1 MTDTCL
7 VVDDEPAVRR
17 TIVRMLS
24 SEGIDCAEAAN
35 GIEALGQLERAGGMP
50 VVVTDLRMPHLD
62 GMGLLAEISARWPDT
77 AVLVLSG
84 LAETVTAVE
93 CLRRGAADFL
103 LKPIS
108 TDELR
113 ERVARALEKRTLVLE
128 NRQYQVHLEQR
139 VAEQAHR
146 IQELYLEGV
155 QMLAR
160 ALEAKDA
167 YTSGHS
173 LRVSHYSV
181 ETAIRLG
188 VAGELLN
195 QIRLGGE
202 LHDIGKI
209 GTRESVLHKPGRLTA
224 REFDHIIEHPILG
237 EKMLAPL
244 ARQSPAVLRIVRSHH
259 ERWDGRGFPDGL
271 AGEAIPLEAR
281 IVAVADAFDAMTTE
295 RPYRAARTPDEAL
308 AELRRVAG
316 TQLDERVVEAFAEV
330 FAQESTASQSTPL
343 RFNA

>member
-1 MTDTCL
+1 MTETCL
-7 VVDDEPAVRR
+7 GVDDEPAVRR
-17 TIVRMLS
+17 TIVRMLAS
-24 SEGIDCAEAAN
+24 QGLTCVEASD
-35 GIEALGQLERAGGMP
+35 GREALDRLKRSDGLAL
-50 VVVTDLRMPHLD
+50 VITDLRMPELD
-62 GMGLLAEISARWPDT
+62 GMALLGEIISRWPDT
-77 AVLVLSG
+77 TVLVLSG
-84 LAETVTAVE
+84 LAETATAVE

-103 LKPIS
+103 LKPVS
-108 TDELR
+108 MDELQ
-113 ERVARALEKRTLVLE
+113 ERVARAVEKRQLVLD
-128 NRQYQVHLEQR
+128 NREYQLHLEQR
-139 VAEQAHR
+139 VSEQAAR

-173 LRVSHYSV
+173 LRVSRYSV

-188 VAGELLN
+188 VAGELLA

-209 GTRESVLHKPGRLTA
+209 GTREAVLHKPGSLTA
-224 REFDHIIEHPILG
+224 GELDHILEHPILG
-237 EKMLAPL
+237 EQMLAPL

-259 ERWDGRGFPDGL
+259 ERWDGSGFPDGL
-271 AGEAIPLEAR
+271 AGEDIPLEAR

-295 RPYRAARTPDEAL
+295 RPYRAARTPAEAL
-308 AELRRVAG
+308 SELRRVAG

-330 FAQESTASQSTPL
+330 WDAGVAV
-343 RFNA
+343 